1 MVKKKKRLKHK
12 IIAVMMPMTM
22 ILLIG
27 NSLYHYNVMKERLL
41 NDFKVSQV
49 SAEAHILDALY
60 LIDAGYRMLEIKL
73 ESDLNEKTDAF
84 LETYNHANGKLNQTD
99 LDELK
104 ASFGNAYDF
113 LIIDKDT
120 TIVQSSMLEGL
131 GFNFTKFSPELG
143 KKIDAIRMGNVTWFE
158 QLRTNVA
165 TGRLSKFAYIPS
177 QNHEVLLEVAYSIDG
192 FTNIIEELKPHSII
206 EQMIDV
212 SPQIKDIKIYDVYGY
227 VYSDSG
233 EKTEPHTDLLQLIER
248 VKVEKEITIKVNDEI
263 SKKYLYV
270 DLNQY
275 RDKTL
280 ADTDRIIEI
289 VYDMTEVNNSLKDL
303 GFTTM
308 AGILIISVFL
318 IMSIFYISERLT
330 RPIEVLKLGV
340 QKIAKGDYSSRV
352 KVISN
357 DEVGELAETFNH
369 MAEELSHS
377 FSKIEGQ
384 NAILEDYNRNL
395 ERMVTDRT
403 QEIKERNSELEE
415 KNKELE
421 LAWIKANEATESKGQ
436 FLAMMSHEIRTP
448 INAIVGMT
456 YLMFRTKLENRQR
469 EFIQKIQHSA
479 ENLLEIVNDVLDIS
493 KLEAGKTKLESLEF
507 NLEEVFEMVS
517 NQIGFKAAEKN
528 IELIFSNDSQI
539 QKSLIGDP
547 LRLRQVLLNLLNNA
561 TKFTEKGEIIVETQL
576 AGENE
581 EEIKIRFSVK
591 DTGIGID
598 PSRLAMLFQPFQQA
612 DDSITRKY
620 GGTGLGLSICKHFV
634 NLMAGEIWAESKL
647 GQGSVFYFT
656 GIFKKGQREAEIY
669 AGMDVLKDLKILIVD
684 DSSTTREVLAEMLN
698 PYFAHTSLA
707 ISGEEALEKI
717 RSGNKDNQVFDLIL
731 MDWKMTGIDGLETAA
746 AIKQLNNMEKV
757 PLVLMLTGYDIDEA
771 KKHQMSHHVDAFLSK
786 PIIGNMLIA
795 TIAKI
800 MGIRMPSFL
809 PEKNEVKTEHVY
821 LEALEEVAVLI
832 AEDNL
837 VNQQIMRVLLEHPLF
852 RVDMVPNGI
861 HAVQS
866 ALQYH
871 YDLIFMDIQMPELDG
886 LEATRRIRQQIDNPS
901 LPIIAMTAHAL
912 EEERLKC
919 LEAGMDD
926 FISKPIVD
934 TTLYELMLLWI
945 PHKNMRITKIDF
957 SDQSEKVEP
966 INGLSALNIKQPL
979 INLRG
984 DWTKY
989 VQLLQS
995 FRNQYGDAGLRLT
1008 EFLLEN
1014 QGREA
1019 LNLVHSIRGS
1029 VGNLGGMDL
1038 FVVAQT
1044 LEIQIQQELVEP
1056 NHPNVLAFKDELH
1069 QLIEE
1074 MDTIIE
1080 EKTQIASSD
1089 HSSEQYFSSEQLMPI
1104 LREKLK
1110 KGEAD
1115 AEKLLSI
1122 LAEVFNKEDQE
1133 SIIQRLIMQIKN
1145 FDYEDALVSLE
1156 ELEDMKN
1163 QNTGGI
1169 YHDD

>member
-1 MVKKKKRLKHK
+1 
-12 IIAVMMPMTM
+12 MMPIAL
-22 ILLIG
+22 ILMIG

-41 NDFKVSQV
+41 DDFKVSQIN
-49 SAEAHILDALY
+49 AESHILDTLY

-73 ESDLNEKTDAF
+73 ESDLKEKTEAY
-84 LETYNHANGKLNQTD
+84 LEVYKEADGKLSQED
-99 LDELK
+99 LEALK
-104 ASFGNAYDF
+104 TSFGNDYDF
-113 LIIDKDT
+113 FIIDKET
-120 TIVQSSMLEGL
+120 TIVQSTLTEGL
-131 GFNFTKFSPELG
+131 GFNFKKFSPELG
-143 KKIDAIRMGNVTWFE
+143 KKIDTIRKGDVTWFE
-158 QLRTNVA
+158 QLRTNVG
-165 TGRLSKFAYIPS
+165 TGRLSKFAYVPS
-177 QNHEVLLEVAYSIDG
+177 PDHEVLLEVAYSIDG
-192 FTNIIEELKPHSII
+192 FTHITEELKPHSII

-212 SPQIKDIKIYDVYGY
+212 SPQIKDIKIYDLYGY

-233 EKTEPHTDLLQLIER
+233 EKAEPHTNLIQLIER
-248 VKVEKEITIKVNDEI
+248 VKTEKEITIQVSDVI

-275 RDKTL
+275 RDQTL

-289 VYDMTEVNNSLKDL
+289 VYDRTDINNSFKDL

-308 AGILIISVFL
+308 AGIIIISVFL
-318 IMSIFYISERLT
+318 VMSIFYISDRLT
-330 RPIEVLKLGV
+330 RPIEVLRIGA
-340 QKIAKGDYSSRV
+340 QKIAKGDYHSRV

-369 MAEELSHS
+369 MAEELNLS

-403 QEIKERNSELEE
+403 QEIEERNIELEE

-456 YLMFRTKLENRQR
+456 YLLFRTKLENRQR
-469 EFIQKIQHSA
+469 EFVQKIQHAA

-507 NLEEVFEMVS
+507 NLEEVFELVS
-517 NQIGFKAAEKN
+517 NQVGFKAAEKN
-528 IELIFSNDSQI
+528 IELIFSNDVQI

-561 TKFTEKGEIIVETQL
+561 IKFTEKGEILVETQL
-576 AGENE
+576 AGQNE

-598 PSRLAMLFQPFQQA
+598 PSKMEMLFQPFQQA

-634 NLMAGEIWAESKL
+634 NLMAGEIWAESNL
-647 GQGSVFYFT
+647 GQGSTFYFT
-656 GIFKKGQREAEIY
+656 GIFKKGQRENESY
-669 AGMDVLKDLKILIVD
+669 EGMEDLKELQILIVD
-684 DSSTTREVLAEMLN
+684 DSSMTREVLAEMLT
-698 PYFAHTSLA
+698 PYFKQLELA
-707 ISGEEALEKI
+707 SSGEEALEKI
-717 RSGNKDNQVFDLIL
+717 RVLDGENQVFDLIL
-731 MDWKMTGIDGLETAA
+731 VDWKMTGIDGLETAS
-746 AIKQLNNMEKV
+746 AIKQLSHMEKV
-757 PLVLMLTGYDIDEA
+757 PLILMLTGFDIDEA
-771 KKHQMSHHVDAFLSK
+771 KKHHMSHHIDAFLSK
-786 PIIGNMLIA
+786 PIIENMLIA
-795 TIAKI
+795 TIGKI
-800 MGIRMPSFL
+800 MDIGVPSFM
-809 PEKNEVKTEHVY
+809 PEKNEVKREHGC
-821 LEALEEVAVLI
+821 LEPLEEVAVLI

-837 VNQQIMRVLLEHPLF
+837 VNQQIMRALLEHPLF
-852 RVDMVPNGI
+852 RIDMVPNGI
-861 HAVQS
+861 HAIQS

-912 EEERLKC
+912 EEDRLKC

-934 TTLYELMLLWI
+934 AKLYELMRQWI
-945 PHKNMRITKIDF
+945 PHKAMEIGKIDF
-957 SDQSEKVEP
+957 SDQVEKVEP
-966 INGLSALNIKQPL
+966 IKGLSALNIKQPL

-984 DWTKY
+984 DWLKY
-989 VQLLQS
+989 VELLQA
-995 FRNQYGDAGLRLT
+995 FRNQYAEAGLRLT

-1014 QGREA
+1014 QQREA

-1029 VGNLGGMDL
+1029 VGNLGGMEL

-1056 NHPNVLAFKDELH
+1056 NHPNVVAFKDELH
-1069 QLIEE
+1069 QLISE
-1074 MDTIIE
+1074 MDTIIR
-1080 EKTQIASSD
+1080 EKVQIAASESPSD
-1089 HSSEQYFSSEQLMPI
+1089 QRIDREQLIPL

-1110 KGEAD
+1110 NGKAD
-1115 AEKLLSI
+1115 AEKLLPMVE
-1122 LAEVFNKEDQE
+1122 EVFNHEALEAMVQ
-1133 SIIQRLIMQIKN
+1133 QLIWQIKN
-1145 FDYEDALVSLE
+1145 FDYDDALNSLQA
-1156 ELEDMKN
+1156 LEDRQESSGMKTENIKN
-1163 QNTGGI
+1163 QQTGGM
-1169 YHDD
+1169 YHDDK